1 MVKRLLF
8 YLIILLLSSLT
19 SHCSRGRE
27 DEYCKISLSNIENDE
42 LEFSPIQCNHLASP
56 SRIKFY
62 NEKSVMIGEKRSR
75 VILRLFDIE
84 TGICKDSITRG
95 RGPGECLSAW
105 DISVDDDGKIIIFDN
120 LASKLLV
127 FKPENDK
134 FFSLVDEI
142 ALIGYYTHIIPFKE
156 SGYLALPYQ
165 GGRFVKLSSQGI
177 AEDTLGSFPPIKG
190 ANNAINNI
198 SAQSLSSFSP
208 EGDYLCSTFLSMNYI
223 DIYSGG
229 ADSLIKRIW
238 GPERII
244 PSAKIVNVAGGY
256 MYSIKP
262 NKRVFSGLCTYD
274 IGFIVGYERPSMKQ
288 QKKVGFNE
296 LLFFD
301 WNGNCYKMIHLP
313 IDIKLFD
320 IDWNH
325 RRLLAITSEEDPRL
339 VSSVFN

>member
-105 DISVDDDGKIIIFDN
+105 DISVVDDGKIIIFDN

-142 ALIGYYTHIIPFKE
+142 ALIGYDTHIIPFKE

-223 DIYSGG
+223 D
-229 ADSLIKRIW
+229 
-238 GPERII
+238 
-244 PSAKIVNVAGGY
+244 
-256 MYSIKP
+256 KP
-262 NKRVFSGLCTYD
+262 NKRVFSGLCTSD